1 MYTSGSENASWEYIP
16 PRKLQTTLLID
27 SPSDL
32 QEISDNTWKS
42 QEPFNKRF
50 QVIVTPKDCTRTN
63 SPIQMQS
70 PIFSDDEEIEGLRTL
85 YEQLILI
92 KDRHTTL
99 KTYINSIRA
108 QLQQSFNLA
117 IAELQGKRN
126 MLISQIDLLYDEAFN
141 KLCLAHKEKELRIQI
156 KDEELEC
163 SLEEIDSVIQ
173 KIEVYGGES
182 EKISR
187 EIENTLKI

>member
-1 MYTSGSENASWEYIP
+1 
-16 PRKLQTTLLID
+16 
-27 SPSDL
+27 
-32 QEISDNTWKS
+32 
-42 QEPFNKRF
+42 
-50 QVIVTPKDCTRTN
+50 
-63 SPIQMQS
+63 MQS

-156 KDEELEC
+156 KDKELEC

-173 KIEVYGGES
+173 KIEEYGGES